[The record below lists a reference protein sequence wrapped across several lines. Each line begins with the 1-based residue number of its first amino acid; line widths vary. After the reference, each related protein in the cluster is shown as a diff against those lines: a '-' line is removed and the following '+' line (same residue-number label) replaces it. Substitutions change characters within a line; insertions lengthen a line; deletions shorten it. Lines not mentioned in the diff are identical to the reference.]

1 MARTLARRS
10 SVIFVTVGAVVEAV
24 EGVERGREGVRC
36 CSLRTIACSDKVSV
50 RLSNKLGF

>member
-36 CSLRTIACSDKVSV
+36 CSLRTIACGDKVSV